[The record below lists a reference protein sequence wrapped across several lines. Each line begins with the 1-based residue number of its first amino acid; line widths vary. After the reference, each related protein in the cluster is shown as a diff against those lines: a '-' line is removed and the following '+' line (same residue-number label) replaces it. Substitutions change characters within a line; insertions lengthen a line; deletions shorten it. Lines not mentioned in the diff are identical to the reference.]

1 MQNSQLLPPVG
12 VRAVLSPGLAD
23 HPLRPAT
30 RRRLG
35 RLLPH
40 QLPDRKQAALEAPYG
55 FTLASTC
62 GITPS
67 FEGLFPT
74 SRYVPVHYSAVRY

>member
-1 MQNSQLLPPVG
+1 MEISFG
-12 VRAVLSPGLAD
+12 LSPDLAG

-30 RRRLG
+30 RHRLG
-35 RLLPH
+35 RPLPH
-40 QLPDRKQAALEAPYG
+40 QQSDRTQAVLKAPCG

-74 SRYVPVHYSAVRY
+74 LRYVPVHYSAVRC